1 MCHVY
6 NVISEELPVPVMVML
21 FLRFSWTLVLKAFNI
36 TLYTIMFSSLPNTFF
51 VVLDL
56 CGF

>member
-6 NVISEELPVPVMVML
+6 NFISEELPVPVMVML
-21 FLRFSWTLVLKAFNI
+21 FLRFYLNLEFKVFNI
-36 TLYTIMFSSLPNTFF
+36 TLYTIVFSSLPNTFF

>member
-6 NVISEELPVPVMVML
+6 NFISEELPVPVMFML
-21 FLRFSWTLVLKAFNI
+21 FLRFYLTLEFKVFNI
-36 TLYTIMFSSLPNTFF
+36 ALYTIMFSSLPNTFF

>member
-6 NVISEELPVPVMVML
+6 NFISEELPVPVMVML
-21 FLRFSWTLVLKAFNI
+21 FLRFSWALEFKAFNI
-36 TLYTIMFSSLPNTFF
+36 TLYTIMFSSL
-51 VVLDL
+51 DL

>member
-6 NVISEELPVPVMVML
+6 NFISEELPVPVMFML
-21 FLRFSWTLVLKAFNI
+21 FLRFYLTLEFKVFNI

>member
-6 NVISEELPVPVMVML
+6 NFISEELPVPVMVML
-21 FLRFSWTLVLKAFNI
+21 FLGFYLTLEFKVFNI

-51 VVLDL
+51 VVSDL